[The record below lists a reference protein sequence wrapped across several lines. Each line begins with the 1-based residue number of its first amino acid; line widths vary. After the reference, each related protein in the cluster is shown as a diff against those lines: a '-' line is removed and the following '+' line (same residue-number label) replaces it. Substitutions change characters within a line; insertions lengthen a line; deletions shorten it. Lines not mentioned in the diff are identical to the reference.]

1 MIPTALPR
9 LLLIAGTGRDSGK
22 TTFICHIIKQFKDA
36 VPLVAIK
43 ISSHRH
49 KFVPGGKVVI
59 QDDHFTIIEEN
70 DAQTGKDSSRMLAAG
85 ASRSFFVMA
94 TDEQLVKAIDKIIN
108 LNGSDTYYICESG
121 GLRQYVVPGVF
132 ILVSHHG
139 ENQRKQRPSGFT
151 GFPDAMIT
159 FDGQQHQFNRNRII
173 IAENSWKI
181 KSDDNL

>member
-1 MIPTALPR
+1 MLYR
-9 LLLIAGTGRDSGK
+9 LL
-22 TTFICHIIKQFKDA
+22 
-36 VPLVAIK
+36 PLN
-43 ISSHRH
+43 
-49 KFVPGGKVVI
+49 KFPQAQIFTWRKVVI
-59 QDDHFTIIEEN
+59 QDDHLTIIEEN

-139 ENQRKQRPSGFT
+139 
-151 GFPDAMIT
+151 
-159 FDGQQHQFNRNRII
+159 
-173 IAENSWKI
+173 KI
-181 KSDDNL
+181 KENKDLQV